1 MTEEMVNA
9 FETEIAADVGIPAAV
24 LLHHIVYWC
33 DKNKQAEKNFHDGR
47 YWVFASNVTLAE
59 RFPYLSLSTIKRAL
73 GSLISK
79 GYVVVGCYNKLFFDR
94 TYWYAPSELTLSIYA
109 KCDNALDHFETVS
122 RIQYDTSDTKI
133 PKEYHTPP
141 IIPPPAAK
149 PKPKPKPKVDLA
161 QFDVFWTAY
170 PKKVDKQDAVKVW
183 EKLNPNAE
191 LFEKIM
197 SGLNRSVAF
206 DHRFRERQYTPAP
219 ARWLRAENWNDEF
232 ELPKPAPQPTQQPT
246 PKPKKDLAAQ
256 MREILPEKS
265 APPPPEV
272 DAMIEEWKRN
282 NNWR

>member
-1 MTEEMVNA
+1 MYHGFDT
-9 FETEIAADVGIPAAV
+9 DVAVEVGMPAATI
-24 LLHHIVYWC
+24 LHHIVYWC
-33 DKNKQAEKNFHDGR
+33 KRNEEEGKNFRDGR
-47 YWVFASNVTLAE
+47 YWLFNTQAELAS
-59 RFPYLSLSTIKRAL
+59 RFPYMSERTLRRAL
-73 GSLISK
+73 ADLKDS
-79 GYVVVGCYNKLFFDR
+79 GYLLVGNYNRATFDR
-94 TYWYAPSELTLSIYA
+94 TTWYTPSDKALKVYANLDISSGQFDLIKSAHVDRDNTLI
-109 KCDNALDHFETVS
+109 N
-122 RIQYDTSDTKI
+122 QNN
-133 PKEYHTPP
+133 TPP
-141 IIPPPAAK
+141 IIPPQAAK

-232 ELPKPAPQPTQQPT
+232 ELPKPMPQQTQQSI

>member
-1 MTEEMVNA
+1 MMHA
-9 FETEIAADVGIPAAV
+9 LETEIAADVGVSAAIV
-24 LLHHIVYWC
+24 LNHIVYWC
-33 DKNKQAEKNFHDGR
+33 EKNKSENRNFHDGR
-47 YWVFASNVTLAE
+47 YWMYSSNQTIADNI
-59 RFPYLSLSTIKRAL
+59 PYLGIATIKRAL
-73 GSLISK
+73 SCLIDN
-79 GYVVVGCYNKLFFDR
+79 GYVQVGNYNKATFDR
-94 TYWYAPSELTLSIYA
+94 TYWYTPSDLTLSIYA
-109 KCDNALDHFETVS
+109 KSTNASNQTDAISPHHFDTDN
-122 RIQYDTSDTKI
+122 TKLRTNN
-133 PKEYHTPP
+133 TPP
-141 IIPPPAAK
+141 IIPPQAAK

-232 ELPKPAPQPTQQPT
+232 ELPKPMPQPTQQST

>member
-1 MTEEMVNA
+1 MYHGFDT
-9 FETEIAADVGIPAAV
+9 DVAVEVGMPAATI
-24 LLHHIVYWC
+24 LHHIVYWC
-33 DKNKQAEKNFHDGR
+33 KRNEEEGKNFRDGR
-47 YWVFASNVTLAE
+47 YWLFNTQAELAS
-59 RFPYLSLSTIKRAL
+59 RFPYMSERTLRRAL
-73 GSLISK
+73 VDLKDS
-79 GYVVVGCYNKLFFDR
+79 GYLLVGNYNRATFDR
-94 TYWYAPSELTLSIYA
+94 TTWYTPSDKALKVYANLDISSGQFDLIKSVHIDRDNTLIN
-109 KCDNALDHFETVS
+109 KNN
-122 RIQYDTSDTKI
+122 
-133 PKEYHTPP
+133 TPP
-141 IIPPPAAK
+141 IIPPQAAK

-161 QFDVFWTAY
+161 QFDIFWTAY

-232 ELPKPAPQPTQQPT
+232 ELPKPAPQPTQQST